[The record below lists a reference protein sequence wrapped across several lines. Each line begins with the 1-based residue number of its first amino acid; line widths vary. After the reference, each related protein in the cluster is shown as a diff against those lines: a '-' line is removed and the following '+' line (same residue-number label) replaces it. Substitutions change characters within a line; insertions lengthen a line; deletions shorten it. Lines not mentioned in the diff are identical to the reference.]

1 MKKIVLVLTVIFSLA
16 ANVQA
21 QNGAFNKSDKFLNI
35 GVGVNSAYQRGIPLG
50 ASFEVGITN
59 DISVGANVDYLSS
72 NYKFT
77 NTKLSFTTIYF
88 AARASYHFNNLFKI
102 ENEKIDLYAGPSLG
116 YRVFCWKDNSNNS
129 LGDAYGSG
137 VYIGMHVGAKYY
149 FTEKIGAFV
158 EGGDVGSTNARVGVA
173 FRF

>member
-1 MKKIVLVLTVIFSLA
+1 MKKIVVALTVIFSLT

-21 QNGAFNKSDKFLNI
+21 QNGAFSKSDKLLNI

-50 ASFEVGITN
+50 ASFEVGITDN
-59 DISVGANVDYLSS
+59 ISVGANLDYLSS
-72 NYKFT
+72 NYKLT
-77 NTKLSFTTIYF
+77 NTKLSFTTIYL

-102 ENEKIDLYAGPSLG
+102 TNEKIDVYAGPSLG
-116 YRVFCWKDNSNNS
+116 YRIFSWKDNSGSS
-129 LGDAYGSG
+129 LGSAYGSG
-137 VYIGMHVGAKYY
+137 LYIGVHVGAKYY

-173 FRF
+173 FKF